1 MIVYISGKMTGLEDL
16 GRAAFDRAERE
27 LRAAGHIVLNPAA
40 LPEGLPREEYM
51 SMDMALINSADA
63 VYMLRSWPASRG
75 ACIEKDYAE
84 YQGKRILY
92 EDPEEGARLT
102 ACQSMMRALLARF
115 GGGEDEA
122 GEL

>member
-1 MIVYISGKMTGLEDL
+1 MIIYISGKMTGLEDL
-16 GRAAFDRAERE
+16 GRAAFEKAERE
-27 LRAAGHIVLNPAA
+27 LSAQGHIVLNPVA
-40 LPEGLPREEYM
+40 LPEGLPREAYM
-51 SMDMALINSADA
+51 PMDISLINAADA
-63 VYMLRSWPASRG
+63 VYMLRSWPSSRG

-102 ACQSMMRALLARF
+102 ACQNMMRALLARF
-115 GGGEDEA
+115 SGGRDET

>member
-16 GRAAFDRAERE
+16 GREAFDRAEQE
-27 LRAAGHIVLNPAA
+27 LKAAGHTVLNPAA
-40 LPEGLPREEYM
+40 LPEGLPREAYM
-51 SMDMALINSADA
+51 PMNMSLINAADA

-92 EDPEEGARLT
+92 EDPAEGARLS
-102 ACQSMMRALLARF
+102 ACQNMMRALLARF
-115 GGGEDEA
+115 GGDNET